1 MGRSKQLLLIAD
13 KPVIRCCI
21 DTLLVGGIKDII
33 VVLGPTG
40 REISEA
46 IDDYSLEILWNKD
59 PQSDMAGSV
68 REGLK
73 VLDRKA
79 SAVMVFPVDHPLV
92 KVATIRAIIDSHD
105 EHPDRIIIPVH
116 NGRKGHPVIFPRK
129 VIEEL
134 FSLYTLRDIV
144 RKDDERL
151 QLTEVDDEGILL
163 NMNTPE
169 DFREIKARA

>member
-1 MGRSKQLLLIAD
+1 MGLSKQLLLIAD
-13 KPVIRCCI
+13 KPVIRWCI
-21 DTLLVGGIKDII
+21 DTLLAGGVMDII

-40 REISEA
+40 REISDV
-46 IDDYSLEILWNKD
+46 IDDYSLEIVWNKD
-59 PQSDMAGSV
+59 PESDMAGSV

-73 VLDRKA
+73 VLDQKA

-92 KVATIRAIIDSHD
+92 QVDTIRAIIDSHGD
-105 EHPDRIIIPVH
+105 HPDRIIIPV
-116 NGRKGHPVIFPRK
+116 NKGRKGHPVIFPRT

-134 FSLYTLRDIV
+134 SSLDTLRDIV

-169 DFREIKARA
+169 DFREIKVRA